1 MLSSTPP
8 GAIPD
13 RYHLTRRA
21 LILFLPLLL
30 LLTAINV
37 ALLVTNTKQAHLQTE
52 QTILNSL
59 RLLKDASVVVEE
71 SLVTE
76 LDEGLQLFLTEYR
89 TYDGDIEQIDLTGLQ
104 QRLGNAVDLYAID
117 TSGIVRHSTLP
128 QDVGLDF
135 RQWPDFHDYLEEIR
149 QSGTLH
155 IDAISKETR
164 TGLFRKYAYLPTPDK
179 RWILELGVKSEIIA
193 QRLAPFD
200 PVMVA
205 QRLVA
210 EHPHLNQLR
219 IIDRHGW
226 QLSMTQPTQ
235 VEPNV
240 FERVKQILDTRQTLD
255 ILSWNRTLR
264 YLPLPDSVDEHA
276 FGLRMQVVEFDY
288 NLNRAMLGIGINL
301 LFLLA
306 AIVFALRMSRG
317 MRQAED
323 ALHNAKQKAQYQL
336 NFHRIAAETATA
348 LTTATSDAE
357 FDTAVNQCLQR
368 LGQLF
373 GADRSYVFRFSDDL
387 AYTTNTH
394 EWCADGILPEI
405 DNLQNFPVGDMSW
418 LTTRLLRDGVFY
430 ARVVDLPPEAAG
442 VKAEFQ
448 RQGVQSFLLATT
460 HGAQGKIAGFIG
472 FDIVL
477 KERSWRDDEL
487 DMIQIIAEV
496 VGSVSVSKRSE
507 RELRESED
515 KFRCIVNASPMGIH
529 LYQLEEDGRLIFI
542 GSNPAADKLLMT
554 DNNAFI
560 GLTIEE
566 AFPPLL
572 DSEVPERYR
581 RAAREGESWHTE
593 QINYKDKKL
602 SGAFE
607 VFAFQVSPGKIAV
620 LFNEITERKQAQLA
634 LEQTNQEMEQ
644 FVYIVSHD
652 LKSPLITIKT
662 FVGMLRQDIQDD
674 DQQRINEDLNYI
686 NSSTNKMQQLLDA
699 LLQYSRIGNIDT
711 LAQTLSA
718 DQQVQSCL
726 ATLAGILQ
734 QHQVQVTVSEI
745 PYQLH
750 GDPLHF
756 GQIWQNLI
764 ENAVKYRGDQP
775 QPHIEIGTTQQGHE
789 VVFYVRDNGMGIAP
803 EHNERIFKLF
813 SQLNPTS
820 DGSGLGLALVKK
832 VVNLYQ
838 GRIWVESAGEGLGS
852 CFMFTLPGAF
862 TVIKQKSESL

>member
-1 MLSSTPP
+1 MLSSTAP

-13 RYHLTRRA
+13 RYHVTRRA

-52 QTILNSL
+52 QAILNSL
-59 RLLKDASVVVEE
+59 RLLKDASVVVED

-76 LDEGLQLFLTEYR
+76 LDEGLRLFLAEYS
-89 TYDGDIEQIDLTGLQ
+89 THKGNIEQIDFTGLQ
-104 QRLGNAVDLYAID
+104 QRLGNNVDLYAID
-117 TSGIVRHSTLP
+117 ASGVVRHSTLT
-128 QDVGLDF
+128 QDIGLDF
-135 RQWPDFHDYLEEIR
+135 RQWPDFFGFLEEIR
-149 QSGTLH
+149 QSGTLR

-200 PVMVA
+200 PLLVA

-210 EHPHLNQLR
+210 DHPHLNQLR

-226 QLSMTQPTQ
+226 QLSTTQPLQ
-235 VEPNV
+235 VEAEV
-240 FERVKQILDTRQTLD
+240 FERVKQVLKTRQAQT
-255 ILSWNRTLR
+255 IRSWNRILR
-264 YLPLPDSVDEHA
+264 YLPLPDSMDEHA
-276 FGLRMQVVEFDY
+276 FGLRMQVVELDY
-288 NLNRAMLGIGINL
+288 NLNRAMIGIGINL

-306 AIVFALRMSRG
+306 AIVFTLRMSSG
-317 MRQAED
+317 MKQTED
-323 ALHNAKQKAQYQL
+323 ALHDAERRAQYQL
-336 NFHRIAAETATA
+336 TFHRIAAQTATA

-357 FDTAVNQCLQR
+357 FDSAINQCLQQ
-368 LGQLF
+368 LGLLF
-373 GADRSYVFRFSDDL
+373 EADRSYVFQFSDDL
-387 AYTTNTH
+387 AYATNTH
-394 EWCADGILPEI
+394 EWCADGVSSEI
-405 DNLQNFPVGDMSW
+405 DNLQHFPLENMSW

-430 ARVVDLPPEAAG
+430 ARVASLPPETSAA
-442 VKAEFQ
+442 KEEFQ

-460 HGAQGKIAGFIG
+460 HGAKGKLAGFIG
-472 FDIVL
+472 FDSVRE
-477 KERSWRDDEL
+477 KRGWRDDEL

-496 VGSVSVSKRSE
+496 VGSVSVNKRSE

-542 GSNPAADKLLMT
+542 GSNPAADKLLRT

-593 QINYKDKKL
+593 QINYNDKKL

-620 LFNEITERKQAQLA
+620 LFNEITERKQAQWA
-634 LEQTNQEMEQ
+634 LEQKNQEMEQ

-652 LKSPLITIKT
+652 LKSPLVTVKS
-662 FVGMLRQDIQDD
+662 FAGMLRQDLQNG
-674 DQQRINEDLNYI
+674 DQQQINEDLNYI
-686 NSSTNKMQQLLDA
+686 NQAADKMQQLLDA
-699 LLQYSRIGNIDT
+699 LLQYSRIGRVDSP
-711 LAQTLSA
+711 AQTLSA
-718 DQQVQSCL
+718 DKLVQDCL
-726 ATLAGILQ
+726 ATLKGILQ
-734 QHQVQVTVSEI
+734 QHQVQVSTGDLSH
-745 PYQLH
+745 QLH

-756 GQIWQNLI
+756 GQIWQNLL
-764 ENAVKYRGDQP
+764 ENAVKYRGDQALP
-775 QPHIEIGTTQQGHE
+775 QIEIGATQQGHD
-789 VVFYVRDNGMGIAP
+789 VVFYVRDNGMGIAY
-803 EHNERIFKLF
+803 EHKERIFTLF
-813 SQLNPTS
+813 SQLKPGS
-820 DGSGLGLALVKK
+820 EGSGLGLALVKK
-832 VVNLYQ
+832 IVSIYQ
-838 GRIWVESAGEGLGS
+838 GCIWVESAGEGHGS
-852 CFMFTLPGAF
+852 CFMFTLPGALRL
-862 TVIKQKSESL
+862 KEGSE